1 MLTFSLLRNASNG
14 RVLRDINLL
23 TDCILD
29 LLGKLSLDMLLVA
42 LVLLVHLLKIVII
55 VLVAIC
61 SDTSRRLSFSLL
73 LRSCTL

>member
-29 LLGKLSLDMLLVA
+29 LLGKLSLYMLLVA

-61 SDTSRRLSFSLL
+61 SNTSRRLSFSLL

>member
-29 LLGKLSLDMLLVA
+29 LLGKLSLDMLLVT

-61 SDTSRRLSFSLL
+61 SDTSCRLSFSLL